1 MKLICISCPVGC
13 RMNVEKDENGE
24 IKVTGNSC
32 KRGVKYAIDEYT
44 DPKRMVTTSVRVDGG
59 IYPMVSVKTN
69 KPIKKGEVNK
79 LLTKLKKIK
88 IKAPIEIG
96 DVILGD
102 IAGSDADVVATRRVN
117 SL

>member
-32 KRGVKYAIDEYT
+32 KRGVKYAIDEFT

-59 IYPMVSVKTN
+59 IYPMVSVKTS
-69 KPIKKGEVNK
+69 KPIKKAEVNR
-79 LLTKLKKIK
+79 LLSKLKQIK
-88 IKAPIEIG
+88 VKAPIEIG
-96 DVILGD
+96 DVILAD
-102 IAGSDADVVATRRVN
+102 IAGSDAAVVATRRVN
-117 SL
+117 ML

>member
-13 RMNVEKDENGE
+13 RMNVEKDENGD
-24 IKVTGNSC
+24 IKVTGNTC
-32 KRGVKYAIDEYT
+32 KRGVKYAIDEFT

-59 IYPMVSVKTN
+59 IYPMVSVKTD
-69 KPIKKGEVNK
+69 KPIKKGEVNN

-96 DVILGD
+96 DVVLGD
-102 IAGSDADVVATRRVN
+102 IAGSDANVVATRRVN
-117 SL
+117 AL